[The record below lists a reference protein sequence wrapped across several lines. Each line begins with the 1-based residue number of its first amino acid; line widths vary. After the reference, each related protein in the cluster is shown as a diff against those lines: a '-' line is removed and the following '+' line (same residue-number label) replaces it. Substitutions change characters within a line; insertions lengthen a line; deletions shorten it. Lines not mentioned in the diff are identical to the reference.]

1 MAREKHLFILHDEF
15 VDAAEKLDRK
25 DKAAVFKTLRLLKT
39 NDQHPSLNVEPVKG
53 SKEKVWS
60 CRVTLNVRLIFS
72 RIGDLLEILYV
83 GRHDD
88 AYRFGE
94 KAIPIASMAALV
106 AAGGAGLAAPGAV
119 VGAFL
124 TPPIGA
130 ITAGIGM
137 FGAATGAG
145 RLLAEAKKEKNVK
158 EMEIEQIGKEVLGL
172 SRFRRFLA
180 LLSRRR

>member
-15 VDAAEKLDRK
+15 IEAAEKLDKK

-88 AYRFGE
+88 AYKFGE

-106 AAGGAGLAAPGAV
+106 AAGGAGAAAG
-119 VGAFL
+119 VGLGGFL
-124 TPPIGA
+124 TLGVGSVAGALIG
-130 ITAGIGM
+130 TATGIG
-137 FGAATGAG
+137 
-145 RLLAEAKKEKNVK
+145 RLFAEAKKENRVK